1 MNKELTNIFNQNLG
15 VQNFNSLKISIASP
29 EDIRSWSFGEIKK
42 PETINYRTFKPE
54 KDGLF
59 CSRIFGPVKDYEC
72 LCGKYKRM
80 KFRGIICE
88 KCGVE
93 VTLSKVR
100 RDRMGHIELAAP
112 VSHIWFMKSLPSRI
126 ATLLDMTI
134 KNLEK
139 VLYFEQFIVVEPGLT
154 DLKKGEIISEEQYID
169 YQDEYGEDSFSAAIG
184 AEAIEQMLISID
196 LETDYNQL
204 KIDLTETKSEL
215 KKTKIT
221 KRLKLIE
228 SFLSSKN
235 KPEWMILRVLPVIP
249 PELRP
254 LVPLDGGR
262 FATSD
267 LNDLYR
273 RVINRNNRLKR
284 LIDLRAPDIII
295 RNEKR
300 MLQESVDALFDNGR
314 RGRVITST
322 NKRPLKS
329 LSDMLKG
336 KQGRFRQNLLGKRV
350 DYSGRSVI
358 VVGPNLKLHQCGI
371 PKKMALELFKPFIF
385 HKLDIYGWANTIK
398 AAKKLVEKED
408 PRVWDILEDVIRE
421 HPVLLNRAPTLH
433 RLGIQ
438 AFEPILI
445 EGKSIQLHPLV
456 CTAFNADFDGDQMAV
471 HVPLSLEAQ
480 LEARVLMMSTN
491 NILSPSS
498 GKPIIVPSQ
507 DIVLGIYYLSII
519 RENQIGQ
526 GRNFI
531 DLNEIEKALES
542 GDITLHTK
550 IYARIL
556 DNNNQLIKVET
567 TPGRMILG
575 NILPKNKNINFD
587 MINKVLTKKEVSNI
601 IDSVYRFCGQKETV
615 LFADHIM
622 QIGFKYAA
630 IAGISFGKDDLI
642 IPSEKDD
649 LLNQT
654 QAKVQEYEN
663 QYQDGLIT
671 QGEKYNKVVDAW
683 SECTNKVAD
692 KMLDVISSPSDDQP
706 INSVY
711 MMAHSGARGSAAQLK
726 QLSGMRGLMAK
737 PSGEIIENPIKSNFK
752 EGLSVLEYFTSTHG
766 ARKGLAD
773 TALKTASSGY
783 LTRRLVDVAQDAVIR
798 EEDCKTTNG
807 VIVEEIVESG
817 NITSPLTER
826 VLGRTPVSD
835 IIDENKNVIVNAG
848 EIISEKHLD
857 PIAKL
862 GIRSLKIRSVLT
874 CETEDGICSKCYG
887 RDLARGT
894 PVNIGEAVGIIAAQ
908 SIGEPGTQLTMRTFH
923 IGGAASSSVEQSNA
937 TSPISGNVKLE
948 NIQIIEDKFKNKIV
962 LSRNGKIKIVDENS
976 DKYSSNI
983 PFGSKLLVDEG
994 EKVESNQLL
1003 AEWDPYTLPIIAEKN
1018 GFVKYVDLKQ
1028 GISFRESI
1036 DDTTGI
1042 SSKIVIDWSQNQKS
1056 KNFKPAINVA
1066 NASSDLKDNDETI
1079 LNYPMSIDSILGVED
1094 GQEVSAGQVIA
1105 RIPKESSKT
1114 KDITGGLPRVA
1125 ELFEARKPK
1134 DPAIMCEIDGKISFG
1149 KDYKNK
1155 RRLIITSLDEKDSF
1169 ELLIPRSKY
1178 LNVQEGDFVKKGDVL
1193 VEGTPV
1199 PHDILRIL
1207 GVEELAR
1214 YLVREVQSVYKLQGV
1229 FINDK
1234 HIETIA
1240 RQMLQKVLIKD
1251 PGESNLIAGE
1261 QIQRRDVIKLNKIL
1275 TEKDKKVIQFEPVL
1289 LGITKASLQTGSFIS
1304 AASFQETTKVL
1315 TDAATLGKMDPLNG
1329 LKENVIVGRL
1339 IPAGTGKMTTDYENL
1354 AIERDNQ
1361 VISNNEPE
1369 NIEN

>member
-1 MNKELTNIFNQNLG
+1 
-15 VQNFNSLKISIASP
+15 
-29 EDIRSWSFGEIKK
+29 
-42 PETINYRTFKPE
+42 
-54 KDGLF
+54 
-59 CSRIFGPVKDYEC
+59 
-72 LCGKYKRM
+72 M

-154 DLKKGEIISEEQYID
+154 DLKKGEVISEEQYID
-169 YQDEYGEDSFSAAIG
+169 YQDQFGEDSFSASIG
-184 AEAIEQMLISID
+184 AEAIEQMLINID
-196 LETDYNQL
+196 LESDFEKT
-204 KIDLTETKSEL
+204 KIELSETKSEL
-215 KKTKIT
+215 KKTKLT
-221 KRLKLIE
+221 KRIKLLE
-228 SFLSSKN
+228 SFIVSKN

-284 LIDLRAPDIII
+284 LIDLRAPDIIV

-358 VVGPNLKLHQCGI
+358 VVGPTLKLHQCGI

-385 HKLDIYGWANTIK
+385 NKLDIYGWANTIK

-408 PRVWDILEDVIRE
+408 SRVWDILEEVIRE

-438 AFEPILI
+438 AFEPVLI

-519 RENQIGQ
+519 RENQKGENRYFLDI
-526 GRNFI
+526 
-531 DLNEIEKALES
+531 NEILKALENK
-542 GDITLHTK
+542 DVTLHSK
-550 IYARIL
+550 IFCRIENFNGEIL
-556 DNNNQLIKVET
+556 KVET
-567 TPGRMILG
+567 TPGRMILS
-575 NILPKNKNINFD
+575 NSLPKNEKINFD
-587 MINKVLTKKEVSNI
+587 LINKILTKKEVSNI
-601 IDSVYRFCGQKETV
+601 IDTVYRFCGQKETV

-642 IPSEKDD
+642 IPEEKQI
-649 LLNQT
+649 LLKET
-654 QAKVQEYEN
+654 QNRVQEYEN

-692 KMLDVISSPSDDQP
+692 KMLDVISNPEDDKP
-706 INSVY
+706 INSVF

-726 QLSGMRGLMAK
+726 QLAGMRGLMAK

-752 EGLSVLEYFTSTHG
+752 EGLTVLEYFTSTHG

-798 EEDCKTTNG
+798 EIDCGTSNG
-807 VIVEEIVESG
+807 VLVEEIVESG

-826 VLGRTPVSD
+826 VLGRSPCVDLHNTDNSVLVKAGD
-835 IIDENKNVIVNAG
+835 IIE
-848 EIISEKHLD
+848 EKHLEF
-857 PIAKL
+857 IVNL
-862 GIRSLKIRSVLT
+862 GLRSLKIRSVLT
-874 CETEDGICSKCYG
+874 CETENGICSKCYG

-923 IGGAASSSVEQSNA
+923 IGGAASSSVEQSNSMA
-937 TSPISGNVKLE
+937 PIDGKIKFESLK
-948 NIQIIEDKFKNKIV
+948 QIEDKFSNNII
-962 LSRNGKIKIVDENS
+962 LSRNSKIKIEVDNVEKISINL
-976 DKYSSNI
+976 
-983 PFGSKLLVDEG
+983 PFGSKVFVKDG
-994 EKVESNQLL
+994 EQVKANQIL
-1003 AEWDPYTLPIIAEKN
+1003 AEWDPYTLPIIAEKE
-1018 GFVKYVDLKQ
+1018 GSIKYIDLQQ

-1042 SSKIVIDWSQNQKS
+1042 SSKIVIDWSQNPKS
-1056 KNFKPAINVA
+1056 KNFKPAINIQ
-1066 NASSDLKDNDETI
+1066 DLLTNENSKDNDNDFV
-1079 LNYPMSIDSILGVED
+1079 NYPMSIDTILSVED
-1094 GQEVSAGQVIA
+1094 GQKVYAGQVLA

-1155 RRLIITSLDEKDSF
+1155 RRLIITSIEDEDTV
-1169 ELLIPRSKY
+1169 EILIPRAKY
-1178 LNVQEGDFVKKGDVL
+1178 LNVQEGDFVKKGDIL

-1229 FINDK
+1229 YINDK

-1240 RQMLQKVLIKD
+1240 RQMLQKVLIKN
-1251 PGESNLIAGE
+1251 PGSSNLMVGE
-1261 QIQRRDVIKLNKIL
+1261 QAHKKDILKLNDKL
-1275 TEKDKKVIQFEPVL
+1275 KNNGKDLIEYEPIL
-1289 LGITKASLQTGSFIS
+1289 LGITKASLQTSSFIS

-1315 TDAATLGKMDPLNG
+1315 TDAATLGKIDSLNG

-1339 IPAGTGKMTTDYENL
+1339 IPAGTGRISSEYEKIAAKRDKELLDQRNNL
-1354 AIERDNQ
+1354 
-1361 VISNNEPE
+1361 E
-1369 NIEN
+1369 NIENS